1 MKAFSF
7 DSPKNKS
14 FGGLR
19 EGILWIWWLQICVL
33 FLSGTSKLRKKKGRG
48 IYTPSQNV
56 AVAALRGVDIPG

>member
-19 EGILWIWWLQICVL
+19 EVILWIWWLQICVL
-33 FLSGTSKLRKKKGRG
+33 FFSGTSKLRKKKGRG
-48 IYTPSQNV
+48 
-56 AVAALRGVDIPG
+56 GVFIPLPKCSHCCSLWGG